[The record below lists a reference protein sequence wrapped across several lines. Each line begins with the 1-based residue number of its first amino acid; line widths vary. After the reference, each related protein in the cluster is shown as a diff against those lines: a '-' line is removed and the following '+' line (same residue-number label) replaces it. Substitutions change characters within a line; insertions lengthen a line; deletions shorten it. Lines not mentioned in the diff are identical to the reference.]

1 MIALVDSVHADEQMN
16 QFTIAQSQV
25 GYADRILLTKTDVAG
40 ESEKLRERLERINAR
55 APVYTVTHGDIDL
68 SLLFDTNGFMLE
80 ENVVSTKP
88 RFHFIADKQN
98 DISSIVVELDYPV
111 DIGDVSR
118 VMENLLL
125 ESAEK
130 LLRYKGMLWI
140 EGEPNRLLFQGV
152 QRLYSADWDRPW
164 GDEQPHSTLVFIG
177 IQLPEDDIRA
187 AFAGLKK
194 S

>member
-1 MIALVDSVHADEQMN
+1 M
-16 QFTIAQSQV
+16 
-25 GYADRILLTKTDVAG
+25 
-40 ESEKLRERLERINAR
+40 
-55 APVYTVTHGDIDL
+55 
-68 SLLFDTNGFMLE
+68 
-80 ENVVSTKP
+80 VSATP

-111 DIGDVSR
+111 DISDVSR

-177 IQLPEDDIRA
+177 IQLPEDEIRA
-187 AFAGLKK
+187 AFAGLKEVTLILDCPVALRLLGRQINYVGRIRRSRHPALTPPPPTHSVITNRVAAK
-194 S
+194 QLRMRWTRNTIVSVATSATVTEVMRYRSLNTRS